1 MKNNNKYFSVYIV
14 LLLSLI
20 AIIFGKVVRYTIMEE
35 TLVIPGIGWS
45 MVDDIN
51 ADNYDFAST
60 IKDNE
65 TDEAKS
71 NATKN
76 AGFIFSKIDFLN
88 LADTYY
94 EYEIIISIV
103 WNIFVLLIIFNL
115 KKNYLLLEM
124 LFILASVSVLNV
136 FDFCLAKE
144 PIQMLY
150 FILMY
155 LILISKKSQTFKFVG
170 SILVF
175 LLSALTYRNY
185 YILMA
190 CFMVFTYILYKIITH
205 DEKAVKLGKTL
216 FIFLA
221 IYFCYFF
228 ALNISKYLA
237 SDAFNELIRVRLR
250 TSTAASDMRALFMS
264 ENLVL
269 FTLDYL
275 IMIFRMLIPIELL
288 RLGPKYFIYV
298 LYQVMISFIMFKSLK
313 NVKLISSDR
322 RIALFIYFAFL
333 LGSATFEPDFGSW
346 IRHEAV
352 LFPIFMIMAG
362 FSNKEKTK
370 NKGE

>member
-14 LLLSLI
+14 LLLSIL

-35 TLVIPGIGWS
+35 TLVIPGVGWG
-45 MVDDIN
+45 MVDNIN
-51 ADNYDFAST
+51 EDNYDFGIT

-65 TDEAKS
+65 TDEADS
-71 NATKN
+71 TSGAN
-76 AGFIFSKIDFLN
+76 AGFIISKIDFLN

-94 EYEIIISIV
+94 EYEIIISIL
-103 WNIFVLLIIFNL
+103 WNFFVLLIIFNL
-115 KKNYLLLEM
+115 KKYYSLLEM
-124 LFILASVSVLNV
+124 LFILASISVLNV

-155 LILISKKSQTFKFVG
+155 LILISKKSQIFKFVG

-190 CFMVFTYILYKIITH
+190 GFMIYIYILYKVITH
-205 DEKAVKLGKTL
+205 NEKPVKLRKTL

-228 ALNISKYLA
+228 VLNVAKFVV

-269 FTLDYL
+269 FTFDYV

-298 LYQVMISFIMFKSLK
+298 LYQVMISFIMFKTLK
-313 NVKLISSDR
+313 NVKNISSDR
-322 RIALFIYFAFL
+322 RIALFVYFAFL

-352 LFPIFMIMAG
+352 LFPIFMLMAG
-362 FSNKEKTK
+362 FKEKE
-370 NKGE
+370 NKIE